1 MSLSSKLFLLSADDT
16 LYSLAKAAFMRMLR
30 REDVARIP
38 DFASQR
44 VRQASITARVVDGT
58 PSRIVRCTF
67 GILDIDGDGVLDV
80 ERWNVQQ
87 FARVGDP
94 FEPDRPADATT
105 GLIVDAASRFIAR
118 GGSWEPDQPLLRRIE
133 AAALGR
139 LACPR
144 VRVVR

>member
-1 MSLSSKLFLLSADDT
+1 
-16 LYSLAKAAFMRMLR
+16 MLR

-80 ERWNVQQ
+80 EGWTSSSSLAWATRSNLTDLPTEPRGSSLMQP
-87 FARVGDP
+87 VGLS
-94 FEPDRPADATT
+94 PAA
-105 GLIVDAASRFIAR
+105 
-118 GGSWEPDQPLLRRIE
+118 GSWEPDQPLLRRIE
-133 AAALGR
+133 AAA
-139 LACPR
+139 
-144 VRVVR
+144 